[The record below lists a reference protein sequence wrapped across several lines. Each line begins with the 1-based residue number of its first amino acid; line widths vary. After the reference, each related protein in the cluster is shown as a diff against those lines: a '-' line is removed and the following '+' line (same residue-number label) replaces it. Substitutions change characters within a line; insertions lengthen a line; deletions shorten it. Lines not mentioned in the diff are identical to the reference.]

1 MTTAAIAILALSVV
15 FLALIEPKK
24 SEKSQYMRFAARN
37 YAHRGLYEKDQ
48 SVPENSL
55 AAFSLAVEAGYGIE
69 LDIRLTRDGKM
80 VVFHDSDL
88 KRACSSDITVE
99 NSSYEELSSYRLFG
113 TNETI
118 PLLSDVLMTVNGK
131 VPLII
136 EFKTADNISEL
147 CNAAWEIISV
157 YTGDFCIES
166 FDPRVV
172 AWFYRHHANVYR
184 GQLTASY
191 KALAKNS
198 KLNAFIVSRVLSN
211 IIARPHFIAH
221 SMERK
226 SFPVRLCEWLG
237 ARKIV
242 WAVGDSASGE
252 KYETENDCVIF
263 EHYRPRPKYYKEF

>member
-1 MTTAAIAILALSVV
+1 MTIAAIAILALSVV

-24 SEKSQYMRFAARN
+24 SEKSQYLKFAARN
-37 YAHRGLYEKDQ
+37 YAHRGLYENDQ

-55 AAFSLAVEAGYGIE
+55 AAFCLAVEAGYGIE
-69 LDIRLTRDGKM
+69 LDIRLTKDGKT
-80 VVFHDSDL
+80 VVFHDADL
-88 KRACSSDITVE
+88 KRACGSDLTVE
-99 NSSYEELSSYRLFG
+99 TSTYRELSAYRLFG
-113 TNETI
+113 TDEAI
-118 PLLSDVLMTVNGK
+118 PMLSDVLSIVNGN

-136 EFKTADNISEL
+136 EFKTADNVSEL
-147 CNAAWEIISV
+147 CNSAWEIISA
-157 YTGDFCIES
+157 YKGDFCIES

-191 KALAKNS
+191 KSLAKNS
-198 KLNAFIVSRVLSN
+198 KLNAFLVSRVLSN

-221 SMERK
+221 STEKK

-237 ARKIV
+237 ARKMV
-242 WAVGDSASGE
+242 WAVGDSASGK

-263 EHYRPRPKYYKEF
+263 EHYRPKPKYYKEF